1 MDGIPVTGVSELVLE
16 VVDLEAAERF
26 YAEVLGFPVVDRW
39 PDRGAV
45 WVMAGDR
52 TRIGLWKPQIGLH
65 GGRGGLHVH
74 FAMKIDDADFDATV
88 ALLRSAA
95 RRSRPPASAPLTA
108 ARPTSTTRTATS
120 WSSGPGT
127 SRSTCGDAAE
137 HVHRRGARP
146 RGRPAPRRG
155 LGGGAAREPGGP
167 RRRGRPRGRARHR
180 RRAAR
185 LALVPLEQAGDG
197 EPLLLGLD
205 DAGPIFAAE
214 GDASRLSLLGLRE
227 AAAALP
233 QADGGLAAYAAALLG
248 WHRRHRFCANC
259 GAPTE
264 IREAGHVR
272 RCPSCGAE
280 HHPRTD
286 PVVIMLV
293 LRGDE
298 VLLGRQASWPP
309 DRYSALAGFVEPGE
323 SLEEAVAREVLEES
337 GVRIG
342 PPRYV
347 SSQPWPF
354 PASLMLGFVAPWESG
369 SRGSATRSSRTCA
382 GSPGKRSRT
391 RCGGAGR
398 CGCRRR
404 WRSPAG

>member
-1 MDGIPVTGVSELVLE
+1 VTPQNTFTG
-16 VVDLEAAERF
+16 AA
-26 YAEVLGFPVVDRW
+26 LDR
-39 PDRGAV
+39 
-45 WVMAGDR
+45 AGDR
-52 TRIGLWKPQIGLH
+52 
-65 GGRGGLHVH
+65 RG
-74 FAMKIDDADFDATV
+74 DDGWVAAQRADP
-88 ALLRSAA
+88 AA
-95 RRSRPPASAPLTA
+95 RAVVAGREGVHV
-108 ARPTSTTRTATS
+108 TSGEET
-120 WSSGPGT
+120 
-127 SRSTCGDAAE
+127 
-137 HVHRRGARP
+137 
-146 RGRPAPRRG
+146 
-155 LGGGAAREPGGP
+155 
-167 RRRGRPRGRARHR
+167 
-180 RRAAR
+180 R

-205 DAGPIFAAE
+205 DRGPIFAAE

-227 AAAALP
+227 AAATLP

-272 RCPSCGAE
+272 RCPSCRAE

-293 LRGDE
+293 LRDDE
-298 VLLGRQASWPP
+298 VLLGRQPSWPP
-309 DRYSALAGFVEPGE
+309 RRYSALAGFVEPGE

-369 SRGSATRSSRTCA
+369 EPRIGDEELEDVRWFSRKAVRDAVQGRGTLKLPPPLAIARRLVDGWVDSS
-382 GSPGKRSRT
+382 
-391 RCGGAGR
+391 
-398 CGCRRR
+398 
-404 WRSPAG
+404 